1 MGGGAAQGGT
11 GPVKTRGRKK
21 GGGSSPVTGV
31 EEKAATPGGAAASTG
46 APGGSWPSRRT
57 RWWVV
62 LPAVLLGLL
71 VAAEGALRLTAFFL
85 RRDDPFRLRAASG
98 ARLVYCIGDS
108 FTWGLGVR
116 KDRAWPQLLQ
126 ELVNRSSVTK
136 RADVNNLGFP
146 GLSSANAL
154 FAVASAI
161 KQGDAGIILLMAGW
175 NANDSD
181 FIEHAKETSRPVPLR
196 ERVENVFE
204 HSRLYRV
211 LKQALTYR
219 SRTALLDKYELVPQ
233 TEMDF
238 YDFRAY
244 QEIAYENLKQLVR
257 LCREFDVPIVLLNYP
272 YRDLPP
278 NEYSKNEYYHVLY
291 GRTKVSPADYVIKD
305 RRPDEIAIHSVIRKV
320 GEEEAVKVIDFQE
333 AFERS
338 GRPVDQLFIHDF
350 HHPSQVGHEIM
361 AAAVMEAIG
370 SDLVRIADA
379 AGDTAG
385 DPKAPGS

>member
-1 MGGGAAQGGT
+1 MVA
-11 GPVKTRGRKK
+11 PV
-21 GGGSSPVTGV
+21 
-31 EEKAATPGGAAASTG
+31 
-46 APGGSWPSRRT
+46 
-57 RWWVV
+57 
-62 LPAVLLGLL
+62 LLLGLFL
-71 VAAEGALRLTAFFL
+71 VAEGGLRLASFLL

-126 ELVNRSSVTK
+126 ELVNRASVTK

-146 GLSSANAL
+146 GLSGANAL

-196 ERVENVFE
+196 EQVEDVFE
-204 HSRLYRV
+204 HSRVYRV
-211 LKQALTYR
+211 VKRALTYR
-219 SRTALLDKYELVPQ
+219 SRTALLDRYELVPQ
-233 TEMDF
+233 SEMEF

-244 QEIAYENLKQLVR
+244 QEIAYRNLRQIVR
-257 LCREFDVPIVLLNYP
+257 LCREFEVPIVLLNYP

-291 GRTKVSPADYVIKD
+291 GRTKLSPGDYVIED

-320 GEEEAVKVIDFQE
+320 GEEEGVKVIDFQE
-333 AFERS
+333 AFARS
-338 GRPVDQLFIHDF
+338 GRPADQLFISDF
-350 HHPSQVGHEIM
+350 HHPSQIGHEIM
-361 AAAVMEAIG
+361 ATAVMQAIG
-370 SDLVRIADA
+370 SDLVRLADGDADRA
-379 AGDTAG
+379 AHPNVTGS
-385 DPKAPGS
+385 AP